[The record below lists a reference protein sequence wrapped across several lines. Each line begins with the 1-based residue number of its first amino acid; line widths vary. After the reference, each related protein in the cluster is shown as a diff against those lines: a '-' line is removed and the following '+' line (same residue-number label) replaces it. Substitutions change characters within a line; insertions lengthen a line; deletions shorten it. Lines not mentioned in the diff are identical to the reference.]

1 MGIPMNAIL
10 GLQAPVGLVFG
21 RVRQVSMEH
30 LHFELDL
37 ALLHTVEL
45 DWSMELTN
53 RAEKVAGR
61 LSVLD
66 VRPLAG
72 GFNHRARITHMHPD
86 ERSRLQRFLED
97 LQAGGTLRSVDDSVS
112 RSGDLWSGVQHAGAT
127 PAETEVALDRM
138 RARSAQFQRTAGT
151 EAEYGLSSASVS
163 VSHAVDAATGRRAVR
178 DALRAS
184 LLKAKG
190 QGPQRRDA
198 PVASAMRRPEAGRP
212 DAPFSGGSFS
222 GGSRVEELPDDASVS
237 RTPRDAPAPVSGAR
251 LSARLPPPMVSPAPL
266 RSTAGGGLG
275 GAARSEDGPIVER
288 REEGGEP
295 VLWVRYPT
303 LASLADDWSR
313 HLRGSGL
320 FVPIVGVGQVRERRV
335 VQLVLPSGLELRLAG
350 EVVAPMPTG
359 TGLSLSLT
367 EEHRRLITFELG
379 AG

>member
-1 MGIPMNAIL
+1 
-10 GLQAPVGLVFG
+10 
-21 RVRQVSMEH
+21 
-30 LHFELDL
+30 
-37 ALLHTVEL
+37 
-45 DWSMELTN
+45 
-53 RAEKVAGR
+53 
-61 LSVLD
+61 
-66 VRPLAG
+66 
-72 GFNHRARITHMHPD
+72 
-86 ERSRLQRFLED
+86 
-97 LQAGGTLRSVDDSVS
+97 
-112 RSGDLWSGVQHAGAT
+112 
-127 PAETEVALDRM
+127 
-138 RARSAQFQRTAGT
+138 
-151 EAEYGLSSASVS
+151 
-163 VSHAVDAATGRRAVR
+163 
-178 DALRAS
+178 
-184 LLKAKG
+184 
-190 QGPQRRDA
+190 
-198 PVASAMRRPEAGRP
+198 
-212 DAPFSGGSFS
+212 
-222 GGSRVEELPDDASVS
+222 
-237 RTPRDAPAPVSGAR
+237 
-251 LSARLPPPMVSPAPL
+251 MVSPAPL